1 MYLFPNY
8 HKLIDGVYQL
18 KKDYGSSDRY
28 WKSASF
34 LDTSYLRY
42 PTHQTV
48 QVLEDGWE
56 KAVYQQAR
64 QIDFLG
70 VPMFDHAYVGYSDI
84 EIQKVKRT
92 YDWMVADVDENQ
104 IKRQRRNF
112 GYYFRAHD
120 ERRGT
125 DFCKTF
131 PEWDITII
139 TGGDPIGVGESTTPH
154 MNQYLHYMGIPDA
167 VFMPAA
173 RATYKSS
180 SRFEGF
186 VAEGEVF
193 HYPNGQSVN

>member
-1 MYLFPNY
+1 M
-8 HKLIDGVYQL
+8 
-18 KKDYGSSDRY
+18 
-28 WKSASF
+28 
-34 LDTSYLRY
+34 
-42 PTHQTV
+42 
-48 QVLEDGWE
+48 LEDGWE

-92 YDWMVADVDENQ
+92 YDWMIADVDENQ

-131 PEWDITII
+131 PELEDFYRKCLEI
-139 TGGDPIGVGESTTPH
+139 E
-154 MNQYLHYMGIPDA
+154 L
-167 VFMPAA
+167 
-173 RATYKSS
+173 
-180 SRFEGF
+180 
-186 VAEGEVF
+186 
-193 HYPNGQSVN
+193 